1 MKTENPASQKTQ
13 LYRATQTSG
22 MVYRSFLI
30 DHRFFVSGAFPPGS
44 RARLFLNGKIV
55 TWNPYTSLF
64 VRTNG
69 VLRVKFAYR
78 ADAGTTLYFGIKDAF
93 GNVIGKKELTFVAR
107 KAIINAVTIDLKT
120 YDFVKVFF
128 QTTNGAAVVGLTE
141 VISHNHEFEDGNGYP
156 IYDRNNCA
164 TIRFC
169 KSCGFEVDFIKHN
182 LTVVKEVACETDGLE
197 EYSWLKGRLSIRVV
211 VEATG
216 HEYEEIHTFATC
228 ETEGKSVYHKCRV
241 CGDIYEKPEDIVT
254 FAPLGHGE
262 SEWIT
267 EIAPTTL
274 AASGCQIVLFTT
286 GRGTPFSTFVPTFKI
301 ASNDFLAEKKSGR
314 IDFNAY
320 EMDEKP
326 SIS

>member
-1 MKTENPASQKTQ
+1 M
-13 LYRATQTSG
+13 
-22 MVYRSFLI
+22 
-30 DHRFFVSGAFPPGS
+30 
-44 RARLFLNGKIV
+44 
-55 TWNPYTSLF
+55 
-64 VRTNG
+64 
-69 VLRVKFAYR
+69 
-78 ADAGTTLYFGIKDAF
+78 
-93 GNVIGKKELTFVAR
+93 IGKKELTFVAR

-156 IYDRNNCA
+156 IYDRSNCA

-197 EYSWLKGRLSIRVV
+197 EYSWLKGGLSIRVV

-267 EIAPTTL
+267 EIAATAL

-301 ASNDFLAEKKSGR
+301 ASNDFLAEKKNNW

-320 EMDEKP
+320 SMDEKALYK
-326 SIS
+326 SIIAAINGETKCKSEDIREIAFYKKGVTL

>member
-1 MKTENPASQKTQ
+1 
-13 LYRATQTSG
+13 

-44 RARLFLNGKIV
+44 RARLFLNGKIFA
-55 TWNPYTSLF
+55 WNPYTSLF

-69 VLRVKFAYR
+69 VLRIKFAYR

-267 EIAPTTL
+267 EIAPTAL
-274 AASGCQIVLFTT
+274 AASGC
-286 GRGTPFSTFVPTFKI
+286 
-301 ASNDFLAEKKSGR
+301 
-314 IDFNAY
+314 
-320 EMDEKP
+320 
-326 SIS
+326 

>member
-1 MKTENPASQKTQ
+1 
-13 LYRATQTSG
+13 

-156 IYDRNNCA
+156 IYDRSNCA

-241 CGDIYEKPEDIVT
+241 CGDIYEKP
-254 FAPLGHGE
+254 
-262 SEWIT
+262 
-267 EIAPTTL
+267 
-274 AASGCQIVLFTT
+274 
-286 GRGTPFSTFVPTFKI
+286 
-301 ASNDFLAEKKSGR
+301 
-314 IDFNAY
+314 
-320 EMDEKP
+320 
-326 SIS
+326 

>member
-1 MKTENPASQKTQ
+1 MSKS
-13 LYRATQTSG
+13 
-22 MVYRSFLI
+22 
-30 DHRFFVSGAFPPGS
+30 
-44 RARLFLNGKIV
+44 
-55 TWNPYTSLF
+55 
-64 VRTNG
+64 
-69 VLRVKFAYR
+69 
-78 ADAGTTLYFGIKDAF
+78 
-93 GNVIGKKELTFVAR
+93 
-107 KAIINAVTIDLKT
+107 
-120 YDFVKVFF
+120 FF

-141 VISHNHEFEDGNGYP
+141 VISHNHEVEDGNGYP

-254 FAPLGHGE
+254 FAPLEHGE

-267 EIAPTTL
+267 EIAPTAL

-301 ASNDFLAEKKSGR
+301 ASNDFLAEKKNNW

-320 EMDEKP
+320 SMDEKALYK
-326 SIS
+326 SIIAAINGETKCKSEDIREIAFYKKGVTL

>member
-1 MKTENPASQKTQ
+1 M
-13 LYRATQTSG
+13 
-22 MVYRSFLI
+22 
-30 DHRFFVSGAFPPGS
+30 
-44 RARLFLNGKIV
+44 
-55 TWNPYTSLF
+55 WNPYTSLF
-64 VRTNG
+64 VRTKS

-107 KAIINAVTIDLKT
+107 KAIINAVTIGLKT

-197 EYSWLKGRLSIRVV
+197 EYSWLKGRLLIRVV

-267 EIAPTTL
+267 EIAPTTRSEGL
-274 AASGCQIVLFTT
+274 QRKYCNRCKKMTEERVVPKLNDSDYDKYILEDPEKTDGYLYRYTSKIYGTFTEYEPKSNSDKVLLIVLPIFFVVALVASVALFIIFT
-286 GRGTPFSTFVPTFKI
+286 
-301 ASNDFLAEKKSGR
+301 EKGKS
-314 IDFNAY
+314 
-320 EMDEKP
+320 K
-326 SIS
+326 

>member
-1 MKTENPASQKTQ
+1 
-13 LYRATQTSG
+13 

-30 DHRFFVSGAFPPGS
+30 DHHFFVSGAFPPGS

-69 VLRVKFAYR
+69 VLRIKFAYR

-156 IYDRNNCA
+156 IYDRSNCA

-182 LTVVKEVACETDGLE
+182 LTVVKE
-197 EYSWLKGRLSIRVV
+197 
-211 VEATG
+211 ATNA
-216 HEYEEIHTFATC
+216 I
-228 ETEGKSVYHKCRV
+228 VW
-241 CGDIYEKPEDIVT
+241 CG
-254 FAPLGHGE
+254 
-262 SEWIT
+262 
-267 EIAPTTL
+267 
-274 AASGCQIVLFTT
+274 
-286 GRGTPFSTFVPTFKI
+286 
-301 ASNDFLAEKKSGR
+301 
-314 IDFNAY
+314 
-320 EMDEKP
+320 
-326 SIS
+326 